1 MEYSQYFI
9 ITISGV
15 VTSKKYKSLC
25 YTTVTYNIIHQLYL
39 NRKGKKYKKFYKEI
53 P

>member
-25 YTTVTYNIIHQLYL
+25 CTTVTYNLIHQLYL
-39 NRKGKKYKKFYKEI
+39 NRKRKKV
-53 P
+53 